1 LTCLCAENWYS
12 KAVLFDGEMQDV
24 GVCPKMSKQ
33 DLLMWKKVSR
43 YAFCFCRIVGI
54 WVVLDQWASSISM
67 DMGSIGASSH
77 KMSKE
82 ISNALRCVFECQPG
96 EASCD

>member
-1 LTCLCAENWYS
+1 
-12 KAVLFDGEMQDV
+12 
-24 GVCPKMSKQ
+24 
-33 DLLMWKKVSR
+33 
-43 YAFCFCRIVGI
+43 
-54 WVVLDQWASSISM
+54 M